1 MKNTNGPSKSLD
13 KAIHFAT
20 IDGANANDL
29 GVNGGGSDTYNPNI
43 YHIYG
48 HGDLQSASSLFQINC
63 DRVDMLD
70 EDLEDDDMDLYY
82 KLSIPDQILLM
93 KIRQTLQSAI
103 INKQALCTMDYLEN
117 DLMKRIHN
125 KREIQ
130 EAKINLIKMLSEC
143 ETEEELI

>member
-13 KAIHFAT
+13 KAI
-20 IDGANANDL
+20 DGANANDF
-29 GVNGGGSDTYNPNI
+29 GVNGGASDAYNPNI

-48 HGDLQSASSLFQINC
+48 HGDFQSASSLFQINC